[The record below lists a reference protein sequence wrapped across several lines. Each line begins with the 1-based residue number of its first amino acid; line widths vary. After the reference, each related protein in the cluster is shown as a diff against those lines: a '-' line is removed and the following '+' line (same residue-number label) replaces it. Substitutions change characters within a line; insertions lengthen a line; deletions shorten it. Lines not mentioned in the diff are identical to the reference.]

1 MRDELHDTRNC
12 ICSKRKDCSTRSDLK
27 SVTMAAAGPGVVAMK
42 FRWFSRSEY
51 VTYQQVWCHGDAE
64 TASALWD
71 KMFTFASTE
80 KPECVRAH
88 PDLSG
93 VMVMQ
98 LLLAVP

>member
-1 MRDELHDTRNC
+1 
-12 ICSKRKDCSTRSDLK
+12 
-27 SVTMAAAGPGVVAMK
+27 MAAAGPGVVAMK

-51 VTYQQVWCHGDAE
+51 VTHQQDALDAE
-64 TASALWD
+64 AAFALWD